1 MFHRR
6 AENGAGR
13 RRGYIA
19 VLAALMMIP
28 FIGILALAID
38 GGMLM
43 AERRK
48 VQATA
53 DAAVQ
58 GAAVVVSKALC
69 AGTTVDYT
77 EANNVA
83 LAVASKNGYAND
95 GVRSSVLYSA
105 TQGAGGSVSV
115 TVTSN
120 VPRYFSAIWSG
131 GAIPVV
137 ASSQARWPAQTSS
150 GSSVPASSAA
160 IIALDKTASGALTVV
175 GSAQLVTNAV
185 VQVDS
190 TSTTAF
196 AINNSGKAT
205 ASTFNIC
212 GNYKQDGSWSPI
224 TGHVNTAA
232 KYVADPL
239 ATLAAPSQPGTPSPP
254 TPPTTPTPTP
264 SYALQ
269 GYGSQTIYPGTYLGG
284 LTIGGGQTIT
294 MSPGIYYMKWDTTK
308 KQGSFTI
315 ANGATVTGSGVMVYV
330 DSGGGGI
337 SFQGGGRITLSPP
350 TTGTYTGVVMYIDRN
365 STKGTINIANGSTT
379 TVSGTVYAPSSPVI
393 FAGGASYNQMGSQYI
408 CDTLNLSNNAYIGI
422 TWSSSSV
429 ASQPPRPAVPAIV
442 Q

>member
-6 AENGAGR
+6 AKNGAAR

-28 FIGILALAID
+28 LIGMLALAID

-48 VQATA
+48 VQASA

-58 GAAVVVSKALC
+58 GAAIVVSKDLC
-69 AGTTVDYT
+69 ASTTVNYT
-77 EANNVA
+77 EVQNVA
-83 LAVASKNGYAND
+83 MAIASKNGYTND
-95 GVRSSVLYSA
+95 GVNSVVTYSA
-105 TQGAGGSVSV
+105 TQGTGGSVSV
-115 TVTSN
+115 SITSN
-120 VPRYFSAIWSG
+120 VPRYFSALWGSG
-131 GAIPVV
+131 KIPVT
-137 ASSQARWPAQTSS
+137 ASAEAKWPAQTNS

-175 GSAQLVTNAV
+175 GSAQLNTNAV

-190 TSTTAF
+190 TSSSAF

-224 TGHVNTAA
+224 TGAINTGA

-239 ATLAAPSQPGTPSPP
+239 ATLAAPTTTGLTTYSSSPMK
-254 TPPTTPTPTP
+254 
-264 SYALQ
+264 
-269 GYGSQTIYPGTYLGG
+269 GYGSQTISPGVYVGG
-284 LTIGGGQTIT
+284 LTIGGGQTVT
-294 MSPGIYYMKWDTTK
+294 MNSGTYYM
-308 KQGSFTI
+308 QNGSFSI
-315 ANGATVTGSGVMVYV
+315 GNGATVTGSGVMIYC
-330 DSGGGGI
+330 DSSGGGI
-337 SFQGGGRITLSPP
+337 SFQGGGKITLSPP

-379 TVSGTVYAPSSPVI
+379 SITGTVYAASAAVT

-408 CDTLNLSNNAYIGI
+408 CDTLNLSNNAYVGI
-422 TWSSSSV
+422 TWSSSTV

>member
-6 AENGAGR
+6 AKNGAAR

-19 VLAALMMIP
+19 VLAALMTIP
-28 FIGILALAID
+28 LVGMLALAID
-38 GGMLM
+38 GGMLL

-58 GAAVVVSKALC
+58 GAAVVVSKAIC
-69 AGTTVDYT
+69 ASTTVDYT
-77 EANNVA
+77 EAKNVA
-83 LAVASKNGYAND
+83 LAIASKNGYAND
-95 GVRSSVLYSA
+95 GVQSVVSFSS
-105 TQGAGGSVSV
+105 TQGTGGSASV
-115 TVTSN
+115 TITSN

-131 GAIPVV
+131 GTIPVA
-137 ASSQARWPAQTSS
+137 ASSKAKWPAQTSS

-160 IIALDKTASGALTVV
+160 IIALDKTASGALTIV
-175 GSAQLVTNAV
+175 GSAQLNTNAV

-190 TSTTAF
+190 TSSTAF

-205 ASTFNIC
+205 AATFNIC
-212 GNYKQDGSWSPI
+212 GNYRQDGSWSPI
-224 TGHVNTAA
+224 TGAINTSA

-239 ATLAAPSQPGTPSPP
+239 SSLAAPSTSGLTTYSSSPMR
-254 TPPTTPTPTP
+254 
-264 SYALQ
+264 
-269 GYGSQTIYPGTYLGG
+269 GYGSQTISPGVYVGG
-284 LTIGGGQTIT
+284 LTIGGGQTVT
-294 MSPGIYYMKWDTTK
+294 MNSGTYYM
-308 KQGSFTI
+308 QGGSFTI
-315 ANGATVTGSGVMVYV
+315 NNGATVTGSGVMIYV
-330 DSGGGGI
+330 DSSGGGI

-350 TTGTYTGVVMYIDRN
+350 TTGTYTGVIMYIDRN
-365 STKGTINIANGSTT
+365 STRGTINIANGSTT
-379 TVSGTVYAPSSPVI
+379 TISGTVYAPTAAVT

-422 TWSSSSV
+422 TWSSSTV